1 MSFWIIVAA
10 LLTLALA
17 LLIIPLMR
25 AGRASQAGRRQ
36 QQNIQIA
43 REKKQTLEGQL
54 ADGEID
60 QVGFDAAYLDLQAA
74 LALELGRVEEQ
85 GEATRGK
92 WMAGV
97 VLLAI
102 PCASIS
108 LYLTFG
114 EYRVIENPQL
124 TEAAPNRQNNAAPQ
138 MTLEEMVVAIE
149 DRLQENPQDAEAWFM
164 LGRTQ
169 MSKRKFAEATDA
181 FRRSNELMADE
192 PAILF
197 ALADAIAMQNNGS
210 LKGEP
215 EGLIQ
220 RGLQLA
226 PRFPNGL
233 WLAGMAAEQ
242 RGDFKAAH
250 EHWSLLLPMIGD
262 NPQSENEVRELLAML
277 EERDPSL
284 VKEVAT
290 VTDQALNL
298 RVDISAELRAQ
309 ATPETVVF
317 VYAKAMQG
325 PPMPLAV
332 KKLQL
337 KDLPTMLAL
346 SDADAMMPSMK
357 LSSFDQVIVGA
368 RVSLSGNPVAQDGDF
383 YTEQNSINRANP
395 PPQIELTIDQVKS
408 EQTSAGARE
417 LMLSIDIKA
426 ALRAQADPET
436 AVFVYAKAMQGPPMP
451 LAVKRL
457 RLKDLPVTLSL
468 SDADAMMPSMK
479 LSSFEQVIV
488 GARLSFS
495 GTAVAQSGDFY
506 TERDSID
513 SSNPPAR
520 ISLTIDRVK

>member
-1 MSFWIIVAA
+1 MIFWIAVAA
-10 LLTLALA
+10 LLALALA
-17 LLIIPLMR
+17 LLIVPLLR
-25 AGRASQAGRRQ
+25 ATRVPQADQRQ

-43 REKKQTLEGQL
+43 REKKLLLETQL

-60 QVGFDAAYLDLQAA
+60 KAGYDAAYLDLQGA
-74 LALELGRVEEQ
+74 LALELDRNEGQ
-85 GEATRGK
+85 GEAARGK
-92 WMAGV
+92 WMALL

-102 PCASIS
+102 PCVSLS
-108 LYLTFG
+108 LYLVFG
-114 EYRVIENPQL
+114 DYRVIQNPQIAQ
-124 TEAAPNRQNNAAPQ
+124 TPAHQQTTTAPE
-138 MTLEEMVVAIE
+138 MSLDEMVVAIE
-149 DRLQENPQDAEAWFM
+149 ERLRENPQDAEAWFM

-169 MSKRKFAEATDA
+169 MSKQQFDEAAKA
-181 FRRSNELMADE
+181 FRRSNDLMADE
-192 PAILF
+192 PGILF
-197 ALADAIAMQNNGS
+197 ALADALAMQNNSS

-215 EGLIQ
+215 EALIE

-262 NPQSENEVRELLAML
+262 NPESENEVRELLAML
-277 EERDPSL
+277 EQRDPSL
-284 VKEVAT
+284 VKEVTAAI
-290 VTDQALNL
+290 DQALNL

-309 ATPETVVF
+309 ASPESAVF

-332 KKLQL
+332 KRLEL
-337 KDLPTMLAL
+337 KDLPVTLSL

-395 PPQIELTIDQVKS
+395 PPQIDLIIDRVKS
-408 EQTSAGARE
+408 EQPSKSAGE
-417 LMLSIDIKA
+417 LTLSIDIKA
-426 ALRAQADPET
+426 ALRAQATPET
-436 AVFVYAKAMQGPPMP
+436 VVFVYAKAMQGPPMP

-457 RLKDLPVTLSL
+457 QLKDLPVTLSL

-479 LSSFEQVIV
+479 LSSFDQVIV

-495 GTAVAQSGDFY
+495 GNAVAQSGDFY
-506 TERDSID
+506 TERDSVD
-513 SSNPPAR
+513 SSNPPAP